1 MNVEKPLIFVSPIK
15 KKSVIKSGYHGY
27 SHKCGILLLEKA
39 FSHIGLDFSENDIV
53 KAENGK
59 PYIKGNLVYFSI
71 SHCDGLAVA
80 VLSKAPVG
88 VDCESVRHTSGAV
101 MKRCY
106 GDSEKDYILTSADS
120 DKTFSR
126 LWTLKESYAKMTG
139 EGVGS
144 DLKMKCFDEENG
156 RTLFESG
163 AVFYYY
169 GTRFNNE
176 DYFISVCVKTD
187 DKKSADIIK
196 KSDFDID
203 NKHILLYNVS
213 DN

>member
-39 FSHIGLDFSENDIV
+39 FSYIGLDFSQNDIV

-59 PYIKGNLVYFSI
+59 PYIKDNPVY
-71 SHCDGLAVA
+71 
-80 VLSKAPVG
+80 SKAPVG
-88 VDCESVRHTSGAV
+88 VDCESVRRASGAV

-106 GDSEKDYILTSADS
+106 GDSEANHILTSADS
-120 DKTFSR
+120 DKAFSR

-156 RTLFESG
+156 RTIFESG
-163 AVFYYY
+163 AVFYHY

-176 DYFISVCVKTD
+176 DYYISVCVKTD
-187 DKKSADIIK
+187 DKKSVDIIK
-196 KSDFDID
+196 KVDFDID
-203 NKHILLYNVS
+203 NEHILLYNVS

>member
-1 MNVEKPLIFVSPIK
+1 MI
-15 KKSVIKSGYHGY
+15 
-27 SHKCGILLLEKA
+27 
-39 FSHIGLDFSENDIV
+39 
-53 KAENGK
+53 
-59 PYIKGNLVYFSI
+59 
-71 SHCDGLAVA
+71 
-80 VLSKAPVG
+80 VLSKAPAG
-88 VDCESVRHTSGAV
+88 VDCESVRRTSGAV

-106 GDSEKDYILTSADS
+106 GDRETEHILTSADS

-163 AVFYYY
+163 AVFYHY
-169 GTRFNNE
+169 GAHFNNE

-187 DKKSADIIK
+187 EKNTAETIQVT
-196 KSDFDID
+196 DFDID
-203 NKHILLYNVS
+203 NEHILLYNVS

>member
-1 MNVEKPLIFVSPIK
+1 MS
-15 KKSVIKSGYHGY
+15 
-27 SHKCGILLLEKA
+27 
-39 FSHIGLDFSENDIV
+39 
-53 KAENGK
+53 
-59 PYIKGNLVYFSI
+59 
-71 SHCDGLAVA
+71 
-80 VLSKAPVG
+80 
-88 VDCESVRHTSGAV
+88 R
-101 MKRCY
+101 KRCY
-106 GDSEKDYILTSADS
+106 GDRETEHILTSADS

-144 DLKMKCFDEENG
+144 DLKLKCFDVENG

-163 AVFYYY
+163 AVFYHY

-187 DKKSADIIK
+187 EKNTAETIQVT
-196 KSDFDID
+196 DFDID
-203 NKHILLYNVS
+203 NEHILLYNVS

>member
-15 KKSVIKSGYHGY
+15 KKSVIKSGYHGDC
-27 SHKCGILLLEKA
+27 HKCGILLLEKA
-39 FSHIGLDFSENDIV
+39 FSHIGLDFSQNDIV

-59 PYIKGNLVYFSI
+59 PYIKGNPVYLSI
-71 SHCDGLAVA
+71 SHC
-80 VLSKAPVG
+80 PVG
-88 VDCESVRHTSGAV
+88 VDCESVRRTSGAV

-106 GDSEKDYILTSADS
+106 GDSEANHILTSADS
-120 DKTFSR
+120 DKAFSR

-163 AVFYYY
+163 AVFYHY

-187 DKKSADIIK
+187 DKKSVDIIK
-196 KSDFDID
+196 KADFDID
-203 NKHILLYNVS
+203 NEHILLYNVS

>member
-1 MNVEKPLIFVSPIK
+1 MNCEKPLIFVSPIK
-15 KKSVIKSGYHGY
+15 KKSVIKSGY
-27 SHKCGILLLEKA
+27 
-39 FSHIGLDFSENDIV
+39 DFSESNIV
-53 KAENGK
+53 KGENGK
-59 PYIKGNLVYFSI
+59 PYIKGNPVYFSI
-71 SHCDGLAVA
+71 SHCDGLAVTA
-80 VLSKAPVG
+80 LSKAPVG
-88 VDCESVRHTSGAV
+88 VDCESVRRASGAV

-106 GDSEKDYILTSADS
+106 GDSETDYILTSADS
-120 DKTFSR
+120 DRAFSR

-163 AVFYYY
+163 AVFYHY

-176 DYFISVCVKTD
+176 DYYISVCVKTD

-203 NKHILLYNVS
+203 NEHILLYNVS